1 MSGMKQHDVGVTT
14 APGPDEPVVSRSD
27 KVHLN
32 IPTVMITKTASESLL
47 RLIDASSEDVIRVR
61 IDLTS
66 SPSMTNTVYM
76 GRETY
81 PKLRV
86 SQQVVHAIGDGLW
99 AVVISA
105 TGNGEWQL
113 YIMGAADAA
122 MSMATTPWIV
132 ATPGKQLVSTSFAAS
147 MSALQVYG
155 DMTLMKCPTRL
166 HIDAD
171 QRPVITKP
179 TT

>member
-1 MSGMKQHDVGVTT
+1 MSGMKQNDVGVTA
-14 APGPDEPVVSRSD
+14 APIPDEFVVSRPAESR
-27 KVHLN
+27 LN
-32 IPTVMITKTASESLL
+32 IPTVMITKSAAESLL
-47 RLIDASSEDVIRVR
+47 RSRDANSESIIRIR

-66 SPSMTNTVYM
+66 SSSMINTAYM
-76 GRETY
+76 GRETF

-105 TGNGEWQL
+105 TGHGEWQL
-113 YIMGAADAA
+113 YIMSASDAA
-122 MSMATTPWIV
+122 VSMATTPWVV
-132 ATPGKQLVSTSFAAS
+132 ATPGKKLVSTSFAAS
-147 MSALQVYG
+147 MSALQVYS
-155 DMTLMKCPTRL
+155 DMISMKCPTRL

-179 TT
+179 LI